1 MKDIKE
7 EKKLSAREL
16 PVGDILEAGS
26 AKQFKTGDWKTS
38 RPVWNEQK
46 CIHCLSCWVACPD
59 SAIKTKDGKITGIDL
74 EHCKG
79 CGICAKECPVKISAI
94 VMEKEKK

>member
-1 MKDIKE
+1 VKDIKE